1 MTLTAE
7 VVFPLPLE
15 QTFLYQVPEHWES
28 QAEVGSR
35 VLVPL
40 GEKRLTGFIV
50 GLKDEAPKAAFKLK
64 EIEEV
69 LDAEP
74 VFSPRILS
82 FTRAL
87 SEHYFSSWGEVLQS
101 SLPPSF
107 ILRTQARFALSEAG
121 KEALSKGSLSEE
133 EKKLAVFLGKHSYS
147 PVHLKRKSGLSGV
160 PSLLSR
166 MRKKGYLQVQE
177 IMEREV
183 RRKETPIPR
192 ILRQLELDFFLDSH
206 QQRIIETLTK
216 AVGQEA
222 SFPFLLFGDDTR
234 REVIY
239 FALIRKI
246 LSLSGKALFLVPEI
260 ALTSVLRE
268 EFIKRHGEKVAFLHS
283 QLTRKNREQEWRRIR
298 NGSCD
303 VVVGPRSA
311 LFSPLEGLKLIIV
324 DQEQDESYYQKENP
338 VFDARRG
345 AWLRARQ
352 EKAVCVFG
360 SERPSVEAFYRAQ
373 NEGVLVCLEK
383 EKTKA
388 RVAIIDDRKE
398 RELVARPVKARI
410 AARVKNQ
417 EPVLLFLNRR
427 GYSSAIF
434 CPRCDYTPRCDRC
447 DITLA
452 YHKREERL
460 VCHTCNFSI
469 PVLRVCPR
477 CSSSLIRKRGAG
489 VEAVEEELRRF
500 FPKIRLAI
508 FDSDIVKSQ
517 KEREKILER
526 FAKGSI
532 PILIGT
538 QLLAHQTALPPVSFV
553 GILFPETTL
562 GLSDYRAAQ
571 KTFQAVSA
579 MMEFA
584 RNDPRAEIVIQTAA
598 PDHFS
603 ISRGAAGDYPGFYA
617 QEIKFRELMGYP
629 PFTHVAEIIFMGQNL
644 RNLVQKMRDGFSR
657 LQDGDGEVEIL
668 GPALAPVSRMRGV
681 NRMQVTLKA
690 AKREALDRVI
700 REIKARFKGKKTI
713 LISE

>member
-7 VVFPLPLE
+7 VIFPLPLE

-35 VLVPL
+35 VLVTF
-40 GEKRLTGFIV
+40 GDKRRTGFIV
-50 GLKDEAPKAAFKLK
+50 GLRDDAPKAGFKLK
-64 EIEEV
+64 EVEEV
-69 LDAEP
+69 LDEEP
-74 VFSPRILS
+74 VFSPRILA

-87 SEHYFSSWGEVLQS
+87 SEHYSSSWGEVLQS

-107 ILRTQARFALSEAG
+107 ILRSQARIALSEAG
-121 KEALSKGSLSEE
+121 QEALSGGRLSEE
-133 EKKLAVFLGKHSYS
+133 EGKLASFIGEKSYS
-147 PVHLKRKSGLSGV
+147 PVYLKRRSQLPNV
-160 PSLLSR
+160 PSLVSR
-166 MRKKGYLQVQE
+166 MRKKGYLRVE
-177 IMEREV
+177 EEMGRER
-183 RRKETPIPR
+183 RRKETPRPR
-192 ILRQLELDFFLDSH
+192 VLRQLELDFFLDPH
-206 QQRIIETLTK
+206 QHRIIDTLAG

-246 LSLSGKALFLVPEI
+246 LSDSGKTLFLLPEI
-260 ALTSVLRE
+260 ELTSVLQD
-268 EFIKRHGEKVAFLHS
+268 EFIKRYGEKVAFLHGR
-283 QLTRKNREQEWRRIR
+283 LTRKNREQEWRRIR

-303 VVVGPRSA
+303 VVVGSRSA

-324 DQEQDESYYQKENP
+324 DQEQDESYVQKENP
-338 VFDARRG
+338 VFDVRYG

-352 EKAVCVFG
+352 ERAVCVFG
-360 SERPSVEAFYRAQ
+360 SERPSVEAYYRAQ
-373 NEGVLVCLEK
+373 KAGVLICLERD
-383 EKTKA
+383 KTKA
-388 RVAIIDDRKE
+388 RVVIIDDRKE

-410 AARVKNQ
+410 AARIKNR

-427 GYSSAIF
+427 GYSPAIF
-434 CPRCDYTPRCDRC
+434 CPRCDYTPRCERC
-447 DITLA
+447 DITLV

-477 CSSSLIRKRGAG
+477 CGSALIKKRGAG
-489 VEAVEEELRRF
+489 VEAVEEELRRH
-500 FPKIRLAI
+500 FPKTRVAT

-517 KEREKILER
+517 KDRDKILER
-526 FAKGSI
+526 YSKGSI

-538 QLLAHQTALPPVSFV
+538 QFLAHQTVLPPVSFV

-571 KTFQAVSA
+571 KTFQALSG

-584 RNDPRAEIVIQTAA
+584 RNDPRSEIVIQTAS

-629 PFTHVAEIIFMGQNL
+629 PFTHVAEIIFSGENL
-644 RNLVQKMRDGFSR
+644 RKLAQKMRDCFSE
-657 LQDGDGEVEIL
+657 LQNREGEVEIL
-668 GPALAPVSRMRGV
+668 GPALAPVSRIRGV

-690 AKREALDRVI
+690 SKREALDRVI
-700 REIKARFKGKKTI
+700 REIKTRFKGKKTI